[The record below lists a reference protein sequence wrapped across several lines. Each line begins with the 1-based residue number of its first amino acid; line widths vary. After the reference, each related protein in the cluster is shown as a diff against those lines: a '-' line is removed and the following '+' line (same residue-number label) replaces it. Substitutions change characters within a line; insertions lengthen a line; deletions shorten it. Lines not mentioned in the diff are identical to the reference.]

1 LQQWRGEQYVPECTD
16 ASLRWSANDHLHL
29 PVLRQAKGS
38 FVPAKESKPV
48 RKGSSGSPPEAHPSK
63 RQKTGMSLPQSGPV
77 FDEDGPV
84 GLEWDGEDYS
94 CAYDI
99 LFTTLYDIWTR
110 RLRGIDNEFM
120 TALTKG
126 SKHFE
131 NKRTS
136 LEDIRD
142 GIRSLLYVHSL
153 NHFRWC
159 QVGASV
165 GDLELTMFTPENSVS
180 SSQIRCTNCDY
191 EESEVDGNTNYA
203 VSAQKAAASMSKW
216 IAGLGHEVRDPCPEY
231 MSPMTCDIFFKDTPS
246 ILSLEYPNQHMR
258 TSHRIVFDTE
268 DGHVPLYL
276 RGIIY
281 LGRFHFTACIIHS
294 DGSVWY
300 HDGRKGHLL

>member
-1 LQQWRGEQYVPECTD
+1 
-16 ASLRWSANDHLHL
+16 
-29 PVLRQAKGS
+29 VLRQAKGS
-38 FVPAKESKPV
+38 FVPAKESKPG
-48 RKGSSGSPPEAHPSK
+48 RKGSSGSPLEAHRSK
-63 RQKTGMSLPQSGPV
+63 RQTTGMSLPQSGPV
-77 FDEDGPV
+77 FDEDRPV

-131 NKRTS
+131 NKRTL

-153 NHFRWC
+153 NHFRWG

-216 IAGLGHEVRDPCPEY
+216 IAGLA
-231 MSPMTCDIFFKDTPS
+231 MK
-246 ILSLEYPNQHMR
+246 
-258 TSHRIVFDTE
+258 
-268 DGHVPLYL
+268 
-276 RGIIY
+276 
-281 LGRFHFTACIIHS
+281 
-294 DGSVWY
+294 
-300 HDGRKGHLL
+300 